1 MDSTNIYLQKLACYL
16 DNPGQ
21 DELKREIDSWRAA
34 SPQNEKAFQE
44 YYRIWSTA
52 AELQVLA
59 ALDAEKRPAPPLAGR
74 VVPMAPIPPANTGRR
89 KIRWLWNAAAVLILG
104 AAGYWMYTRA
114 AHITYAEKTTSTNT
128 IDSIIMADGSKIFL
142 DANTHVK
149 YPIKM
154 TGPQYT
160 VQLMQGNA
168 FFQVAANAKRSFIV
182 MVDQSSIT
190 VLGTSFNIHATGS
203 DISLSVK
210 TGKVMFTPTP
220 DNEKTM
226 VNAGSGVVY
235 NKLTRTI
242 TRFDAVNANN
252 DAWITQ
258 ELVFVDAPLQEV
270 CKKLEAHYKVK
281 ITIVG
286 NISSLGKL
294 NVTFN
299 NNKLEEVLDVLKET
313 YPISIVQKADHIIIK
328 K

>member
-16 DNPGQ
+16 DDPGQ
-21 DELKREIDSWRAA
+21 DELKKEIDRWRAA

-44 YYRIWSTA
+44 YYKIWSTA
-52 AELQVLA
+52 AGLHVLA
-59 ALDAEKRPAPPLAGR
+59 ALDAEKQPVPPVADR
-74 VVPMAPIPPANTGRR
+74 QIPMTPISPANTWRR
-89 KIRWLWNAAAVLILG
+89 KTRWLWNAAAVLILG
-104 AAGYWMYTRA
+104 AAGYWMYARSTN
-114 AHITYAEKTTSTNT
+114 ITYAEKTTLANT
-128 IDSIIMADGSKIFL
+128 VDSIIMADGSKIFL

-149 YPIKM
+149 YPVKM
-154 TGPQYT
+154 NGPQYT

-168 FFQVAANAKRSFIV
+168 FFQVATNAKRSFIV
-182 MVDQSSIT
+182 VVDQSSIT
-190 VLGTSFNIHATGS
+190 VLGTSFNINATGS
-203 DISLSVK
+203 DIALSVK
-210 TGKVMFTPTP
+210 TGKVMFAPTP
-220 DNEKTM
+220 DYEKTM
-226 VNAGSGVVY
+226 VAAGSGVVY
-235 NKLTRTI
+235 NKLTQTI

-258 ELVFVDAPLQEV
+258 ELAFVDAPLQEV

-299 NNKLEEVLDVLKET
+299 DNKLEEVLDVLKET
-313 YPISIVQKADHIIIK
+313 YPISIVRKADHIIIK

>member
-1 MDSTNIYLQKLACYL
+1 MDSTNIYLQKIACYL
-16 DNPGQ
+16 DDPGQ
-21 DELKREIDSWRAA
+21 DTLKKEIDSWRAV

-44 YYRIWSTA
+44 YYKIWSTA
-52 AELQVLA
+52 AELRVLSV
-59 ALDAEKRPAPPLAGR
+59 LKKEGLSSPFRDKLLNMPP
-74 VVPMAPIPPANTGRR
+74 PITSR
-89 KIRWLWNAAAVLILG
+89 KNRWLWAAAAVLILG
-104 AAGYWMYTRA
+104 TASYWGYTHATQPR
-114 AHITYAEKTTSTNT
+114 YAEKTTLANT
-128 IDSIIMADGSKIFL
+128 IDSIITEDGSKIFL
-142 DANTHVK
+142 NGNTHVR

-154 TGPQYT
+154 KDNSYE
-160 VQLMQGNA
+160 VQLLQGNT
-168 FFQVAANAKRSFIV
+168 FFQVATNAKRSFIV
-182 MVDQSSIT
+182 RIGESSIT
-190 VLGTSFNIHATGS
+190 VMGTSFNVNTTGN

-210 TGKVMFTPTP
+210 TGKVMFAPTP
-220 DNEKTM
+220 DYEKTI
-226 VNAGSGVVY
+226 VTAGSGVVY
-235 NKLTRTI
+235 NKLTQTI

-299 NNKLEEVLDVLKET
+299 NNQLEEVLDVLQET